1 MKKEKDI
8 RVTLLGE
15 EGDSTPYIEVDYV
28 DKYAQEHRGLMLL
41 DSGSSDNFLSPA
53 MGDSIGELCHLKDV
67 TENIQTATGEVVTT
81 NKVHFSFAVG
91 GCQYSETF
99 CINDNQ
105 LAWIKGIKIIG
116 ILGNSFFQKH
126 RLVID
131 YSDFT
136 LHTSHVSPFNLSIAD
151 CDFFFPME
159 IGLINYGVPVLCM
172 KQSNQEIAA
181 LVDTGSDSNVL
192 SESAI
197 KDGFVCKP
205 LGTEDTISGLVG
217 QMTAKDAIMNFDLL
231 RLKANGDQEIHHKE
245 NVKIIPINII
255 DSADDQ
261 SDQEGRPL
269 EPVQAAIGASFI
281 AKEGWVLD
289 FGAKI
294 IYKLK
299 HVSVWND
306 NISVCVEVEKD
317 NSEKERKTGRI
328 PFFSDATKIGM
339 PLIRISEGQLKGAIM
354 MIDTGSNSNVLFGTA
369 YNQLR
374 DNFESVEGDVSIF
387 GIDGHSVKAD
397 TVSGTVSFCGKQHE
411 MTFLVR
417 KDSDAFEGL
426 YQNLGLP
433 ISGIIGT
440 NFMVEH
446 NWMIDFSKQ
455 EIVIPQVD
463 ISITDLQTIFSKDKE
478 RKVCA
483 LV

>member
-1 MKKEKDI
+1 MKNEKDI
-8 RVTLLGE
+8 RVTLIGE
-15 EGDSTPYIEVDYV
+15 EGDPTPCIEVDYV

-41 DSGSSDNFLSPA
+41 DSGSSDNFLSPD
-53 MGDSIGELCHLKDV
+53 MGDGIGELCHLKDV
-67 TENIQTATGEVVTT
+67 TENIQTVTGEVVTA
-81 NKVHFSFAVG
+81 NNVHFSFAVG

-116 ILGNSFFQKH
+116 ILGNTFFQKH

-136 LHTSHVSPFNLSIAD
+136 LHTSHVSPCNLSITD

-159 IGLINYGVPVLCM
+159 IGLKNYGVPVLCM
-172 KQSNQEIAA
+172 KQGNQEIAA
-181 LVDTGSDSNVL
+181 LVDTGSDNNIL

-197 KDGFVCKP
+197 KDGFVCEP
-205 LGTEDTISGLVG
+205 LGTKDTISGLVG
-217 QMTAKDAIMNFDLL
+217 QMTAKDAIIDFGLL
-231 RLKANGDQEIHHKE
+231 RLKAKGDHEIHHKE
-245 NVKIIPINII
+245 NVKIIPINVIETT
-255 DSADDQ
+255 DGLC
-261 SDQEGRPL
+261 DQEGRPL
-269 EPVQAAIGASFI
+269 EPVQAAIGASFM
-281 AKEGWVLD
+281 AKEGWALD

-306 NISVCVEVEKD
+306 NISVRVETEKD

-328 PFFSDATKIGM
+328 SFYSDATKMGM
-339 PLIRISEGQLKGAIM
+339 PFIRISEGKLKGIIM
-354 MIDTGSNSNVLFGTA
+354 MIDTGASSNVLFGTA

-374 DNFESVEGDVSIF
+374 DNFVPVEGDASIF
-387 GIDGHSVKAD
+387 GIDGHSGKAD

-417 KDSDAFEGL
+417 KESDAFEGL
-426 YQNLGLP
+426 YQDLGLP

-440 NFMVEH
+440 NFMGEH
-446 NWMIDFSKQ
+446 NWMIDFGKQ
-455 EIVIPQVD
+455 EIVIPQGD
-463 ISITDLQTIFSKDKE
+463 MCLTDLQAIFSKDKE

-483 LV
+483 PV